1 MTATPRRLS
10 SRGWWLK
17 RVRDSS
23 GLAAMCVGVT
33 LDGPVAGHT
42 IMWSGHTLEGKLL
55 DPRRFRRR
63 DKQLSFIFKSIRAK
77 Y

>member
-1 MTATPRRLS
+1 MTVTPRRLS

-23 GLAAMCVGVT
+23 GLAAVCEGVT
-33 LDGPVAGHT
+33 LGGPVADHT
-42 IMWSGHTLEGKLL
+42 IMWSGPILEGELF

-63 DKQLSFIFKSIRAK
+63 EKVQFHI
-77 Y
+77 